1 VFSGFRT
8 KLFKEPKIV
17 FSNHLMMLA
26 ASQSV
31 TRLSEKSPVLHRLIE
46 ATALHWD
53 STIVTRNTFDFVQAR
68 TLNPWLSA

>member
-26 ASQSV
+26 AS
-31 TRLSEKSPVLHRLIE
+31 TLSRDFRKKDRHFPS
-46 ATALHWD
+46 AQTDCAL
-53 STIVTRNTFDFVQAR
+53 AE
-68 TLNPWLSA
+68 LA